1 MGVPAPLPLPRRQ
14 RRPPADAVLLSLS
27 CPEGTGRLFFEFY
40 RLLHEARPKE
50 GDDRPFF
57 WLFENVVAMGVSD
70 KRDISRFLE
79 VSAGAGA
86 WHRRCPLGTRPAG
99 APRGPAEPPVTP
111 GLSSLWQSNPVMIDA
126 KEVSAAH
133 RARYFWGNLPGMNR
147 LVRAPRLRACPARR
161 GLPKGPG
168 SDPGVAVAPR
178 LRGCSPSVAALLA
191 PSLVWLCPARCAG
204 AAAPKPQSCSLCSW
218 HGTEL
223 APGISSSACIRRV
236 SLSPPNSPQMAA
248 APPNPSWGAA
258 AWGQGDLALPPHT
271 VPLSPSRPLA
281 STVNDKLELQECLEH
296 GRIAKVSPG
305 GVVGGSSPCQ
315 DPWVAGR
322 GAGGW

>member
-1 MGVPAPLPLPRRQ
+1 
-14 RRPPADAVLLSLS
+14 
-27 CPEGTGRLFFEFY
+27 
-40 RLLHEARPKE
+40 
-50 GDDRPFF
+50 
-57 WLFENVVAMGVSD
+57 MGVSD

-86 WHRRCPLGTRPAG
+86 WHRRCPLGTRCVG

-111 GLSSLWQSNPVMIDA
+111 GLSSLRQSNPVMIDA

-147 LVRAPRLRACPARR
+147 SVRAPRLRACPAWR
-161 GLPKGPG
+161 GLPKGPE
-168 SDPGVAVAPR
+168 SDPAVAVA
-178 LRGCSPSVAALLA
+178 LWFHGCSPPSVAALLA
-191 PSLVWLCPARCAG
+191 PSPVWLCPARCAG

-223 APGISSSACIRRV
+223 APPSTSPSACIRCV

-305 GVVGGSSPCQ
+305 GGTWGGVLALPGPLGCRE
-315 DPWVAGR
+315 GCREGCR
-322 GAGGW
+322 GG